1 MESNEILVDRVYDIS
16 LRDFS
21 ELKVSNDSKHEVD
34 QNQKCSDVD
43 QWWNRKLNRLKDS
56 LKTFILSCKF

>member
-16 LRDFS
+16 FRDFS

-43 QWWNRKLNRLKDS
+43 Q
-56 LKTFILSCKF
+56 